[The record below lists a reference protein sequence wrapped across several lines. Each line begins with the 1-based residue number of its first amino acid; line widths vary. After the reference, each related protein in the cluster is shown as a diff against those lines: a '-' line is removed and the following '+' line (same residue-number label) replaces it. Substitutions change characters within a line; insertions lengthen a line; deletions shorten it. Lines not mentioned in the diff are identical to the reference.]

1 MTLPDRPAESPT
13 AHPHADPSGAEA
25 ELQEAVLLPPKGLV
39 ATTLL
44 LLVATAALAILTAP
58 PAQDIGHATLRLDTW
73 PGDARTLEEIW
84 IRDEALLQRARRAA
98 SQDQAG
104 ASIRAGWA
112 AWLRMETE
120 LGALDVQH
128 SYEARQRLGQVQEQ
142 VRDLVQRAGADAW
155 RAVAVQYGRD
165 VREATQGLVTTLA
178 ADATWTSAPPAA
190 VAALEAVA
198 PGWGSTVQ
206 HLNLQRFV
214 EQGQLTAAAARL
226 VEALAQQR
234 ILSLGA
240 RLPRPPQLASDQL
253 ELILRFRVE
262 AHPALSLERKLV
274 LLQQLASSDPSYP
287 SVYVRGVLLAREG
300 DCHGAIDAW
309 RQAITMRQS
318 AAVARANLRWCE
330 QRLQAPAV
338 E

>member
-1 MTLPDRPAESPT
+1 
-13 AHPHADPSGAEA
+13 
-25 ELQEAVLLPPKGLV
+25 
-39 ATTLL
+39 
-44 LLVATAALAILTAP
+44 
-58 PAQDIGHATLRLDTW
+58 
-73 PGDARTLEEIW
+73 
-84 IRDEALLQRARRAA
+84 
-98 SQDQAG
+98 
-104 ASIRAGWA
+104 
-112 AWLRMETE
+112 
-120 LGALDVQH
+120 
-128 SYEARQRLGQVQEQ
+128 
-142 VRDLVQRAGADAW
+142 
-155 RAVAVQYGRD
+155 
-165 VREATQGLVTTLA
+165 
-178 ADATWTSAPPAA
+178 